1 MPRILGID
9 YGRKRIG
16 VAVADDAVRIAT
28 PLKMIPGRNDPT
40 RDARALAD
48 LAETEQANSFVVG
61 LPISMDGTD
70 SEQTEFTRKFAAELH
85 RLSQKPVH
93 LHDER
98 LSSFAADE
106 VLDQADVTKA
116 RRKELL
122 DQIAAQKILQSFLDQ
137 S

>member
-40 RDARALAD
+40 RDARNLAD
-48 LAETEQANSFVVG
+48 LAHAEQAEAFVVG

-70 SEQTEFTRKFAAELH
+70 SEQTEFTRKFAAELQ

>member
-1 MPRILGID
+1 MLGID

-28 PLKMIPGRNDPT
+28 PLKTIPGRNDPT

-70 SEQTEFTRKFAAELH
+70 SEQTVFTRKFADELK
-85 RLSQKPVH
+85 RLSQKPVY

-106 VLDQADVTKA
+106 VLNEADVTKA
-116 RRKELL
+116 RRKELV
-122 DQIAAQKILQSFLDQ
+122 DQIAAQKILQFYLDQ
-137 S
+137 P